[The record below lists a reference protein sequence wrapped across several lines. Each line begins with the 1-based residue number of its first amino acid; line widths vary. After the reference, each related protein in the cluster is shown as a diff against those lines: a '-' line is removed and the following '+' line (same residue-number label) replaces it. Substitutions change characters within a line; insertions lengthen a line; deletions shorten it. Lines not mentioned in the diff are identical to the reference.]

1 MYTQGERQIPSGH
14 SHTEPALPHETTK
27 AVRAGGPVD
36 LRALNRVAVS
46 TMLEGSTSKELKHDR
61 KAEVQHQ
68 PAAAVSLG
76 CQTLSRNT
84 EARRSAS
91 TEK

>member
-1 MYTQGERQIPSGH
+1 MYTQGERQIPSDH
-14 SHTEPALPHETTK
+14 SHTEAALPHETTK

-36 LRALNRVAVS
+36 LRTLNRVAVS
-46 TMLEGSTSKELKHDR
+46 TVLERNTSKELKHDH

-68 PAAAVSLG
+68 LAAAVLLG

-84 EARRSAS
+84 EARRSGC